1 MVRRFKIRVLWP
13 ELCGPLSS
21 EDQLIDMAK
30 ETMPASSCGFFA
42 AARLKIIHANDSGAA
57 SHTPSAILMQSQPKG
72 FSAKCGFEFTRQ
84 WSLALET
91 FVFLRRLHNAA
102 SSCAQ

>member
-1 MVRRFKIRVLWP
+1 
-13 ELCGPLSS
+13 LCGPLSS
-21 EDQLIDMAK
+21 EDQLIDIAK

-42 AARLKIIHANDSGAA
+42 ATRLKIIRANDSGAA
-57 SHTPSAILMQSQPKG
+57 SQHPSAILMQSQPKG

-91 FVFLRRLHNAA
+91 IAFLRWLYNAA
-102 SSCAQ
+102 SSCAH